1 MIGLLQSLNI
11 QVHVSMEYSRR
22 INIANGQVVSDK
34 TNQVGTRVLDYG
46 SIFLPSLVDGTGSP
60 SPNSSSN
67 PLGANVAVL
76 LLSRGFADI
85 TRHRDY
91 EERSHHYDALL
102 GAYSHAEKAKK
113 GYHSKKDYPV
123 AHMNDLTTV
132 RIFLLLEKFFYCC
145 FLPHI
150 IYLIQLH
157 FLGSCKE
164 GERVFPFV
172 AAK

>member
-1 MIGLLQSLNI
+1 
-11 QVHVSMEYSRR
+11 MEYSRR
-22 INIANGQVVSDK
+22 INIANGQVVTDK

-46 SIFLPSLVDGTGSP
+46 SVFLPSLVDGTGSP
-60 SPNSSSN
+60 SPNSSSY

-91 EERSHHYDALL
+91 EERSHHYDSLL

-123 AHMNDLTTV
+123 THINDLTTV
-132 RIFLLLEKFFYCC
+132 RIFLLLEKFFCCC
-145 FLPHI
+145 FLPQI

-172 AAK
+172 AAKQKAFCCC

>member
-1 MIGLLQSLNI
+1 
-11 QVHVSMEYSRR
+11 MEYSRR
-22 INIANGQVVSDK
+22 INIANGQVVTDK

-46 SIFLPSLVDGTGSP
+46 SVFLPSLVDGTGSP
-60 SPNSSSN
+60 SPNGSSS

-123 AHMNDLTTV
+123 THMNDLTTV
-132 RIFLLLEKFFYCC
+132 RIFLLLEKFFIVVSC
-145 FLPHI
+145 FRSI
-150 IYLIQLH
+150 I
-157 FLGSCKE
+157 
-164 GERVFPFV
+164 
-172 AAK
+172 